1 MSKKTSVGGQA
12 VIEGVMMRGQKGIAT
27 AVRLADGSIEVDIKK
42 VTPYTKR
49 NKILSLPVIR
59 GAVSLI
65 ESLIVGIKTLNYSAS
80 FFEEEGEESKF
91 DAWFNKVFGEKS
103 NDILIGISLVISLS
117 FSVLLFFV
125 LPTFLS
131 NLLYKLYMNRLTV
144 NIIEGLLRV
153 AIFLGY
159 IFLVG
164 KIDDINRV
172 FQYHGAEHKTIFCYE
187 NERELTPENAATFER
202 FHPRC
207 GTNFLFLVMIVSIAL
222 FSVVEFD
229 SMWQKISYRVLL
241 LPLVS
246 GISYE
251 LIRWMGNSEGSFS
264 KVMAYPG
271 LKLQELTTREPDLSQ
286 LEVAIVALKAAEN
299 LDYSRE
305 VKLSRGGS
313 TIGDLLNRGNEIL
326 KNENIDSYVLD
337 AQLLLAKV
345 LQKDK
350 LYIITHR
357 NEVVDKDKA
366 DKFLGYIQLRKER
379 MPVKYILEECEFMGI
394 NLYIKPGV
402 LIPRPDTE
410 VLVETVL
417 EEIKNRE
424 YTTVCDICSG
434 SGAIG
439 IAIASMVNNVK
450 VECVDISDIAKE
462 VNTKNIVNNS
472 LQDRV
477 RFTSSDLLD
486 KAISEGNQY
495 DVIVSNPPYIR
506 EAVIEE
512 LMEDVK
518 KYEPHL
524 ALSGGEDGLVFYRKI
539 TEQALKCLK
548 DGGLLAYEIGYDQRE
563 EVEAIMKE
571 QGFEDVKCI
580 KDLAG
585 NDRVV
590 IGFFKC
596 KDILNDAEVL

>member
-12 VIEGVMMRGQKGIAT
+12 VIEGVMMRGQKGVAT
-27 AVRLADGSIEVDIKK
+27 AVRLEDGSIEVDVKNI
-42 VTPYTKR
+42 TPYTKR
-49 NKILSLPVIR
+49 NKLLALPVIR

-103 NDILIGISLVISLS
+103 NDVLIGISLIFSLS

-131 NLLYKLYMNRLTV
+131 NLMYKLDMNRLTV
-144 NIIEGLLRV
+144 NIIEGVLRV
-153 AIFLGY
+153 AIFLAY

-164 KIDDINRV
+164 KIEDIKRV

-187 NERELTPENAATFER
+187 NEKELTPENAASFER

-207 GTNFLFLVMIVSIAL
+207 GTNFLFIVMIVSIAL
-222 FSVVEFD
+222 FSVMEFD
-229 SMWQKISYRVLL
+229 SIWQKIAYRIIL

-251 LIRWMGNSEGSFS
+251 LIRWMGKSEGAFS
-264 KVMAYPG
+264 KAIAYPG
-271 LKLQELTTREPDLSQ
+271 LKLQELTTREPDQSQ
-286 LEVAIVALKAAEN
+286 LEVAIVALKAAES

-305 VKLSRGGS
+305 VKLSKGGS
-313 TIGDLLNRGNEIL
+313 TIGALLNKGSEIL
-326 KNENIDSYVLD
+326 KKENIDSYVLD
-337 AQLLLAKV
+337 AQLLLAKA

-350 LYIITHR
+350 LYIVTNR
-357 NEVVDKDKA
+357 NEVVEKA
-366 DKFLGYIQLRKER
+366 IVEKYLGYIQLRKEK

-394 NLYIKPGV
+394 NLYVKPGV

-424 YTTVCDICSG
+424 YTAVCDVCSG

-450 VECVDISDIAKE
+450 VECIDISDIARE
-462 VNTKNIVNNS
+462 VNTKNIIKNS
-472 LQDRV
+472 LEHRV
-477 RFTSSDLLD
+477 SFTSSDLLD
-486 KAISEGNQY
+486 KAISEGKQY

-539 TEQALKCLK
+539 TEQALKSLK
-548 DGGLLAYEIGYDQRE
+548 NGGLLAYEIGYDQRE
-563 EVEAIMKE
+563 EVETIMKE
-571 QGFEDVKCI
+571 LGFEDVKCI

-590 IGFFKC
+590 TGVFKSEAFL
-596 KDILNDAEVL
+596 IVN